1 MLTPTYLAEILPCMR
16 RDLSQFSLRFDGN
29 FSLLRCRTAKCYGSF
44 IPPAVK
50 LWNDLS
56 LDIRNSQSLIIFK
69 PNLCQFLFPF
79 KYNILFNYSINA
91 RRPSMLHIRL
101 RQDHCALN
109 DYLFKIN
116 CKASPRCSCGFEM
129 NL

>member
-16 RDLSQFSLRFDGN
+16 RDLSQFSLKFDGN
-29 FSLLRCRTAKCYGSF
+29 LSLLRCGTAKCYGSF
-44 IPPAVK
+44 IPPTVK

-69 PNLCQFLFPF
+69 PNLCQFLPF

-91 RRPSMLHIRL
+91 RRLSMLHIRL
-101 RQDHCALN
+101 RQDHRIRN
-109 DYLFKIN
+109 
-116 CKASPRCSCGFEM
+116 E
-129 NL
+129 